1 MLIRGLCI
9 QLYALNIYVWIYYSL
24 QVLLLTFWIHMM
36 RRVRRGCVC
45 VHARERERI
54 PFISVFLDFS
64 LFCCKL
70 VKLISSNSDIPR
82 GIFQKNER
90 EQWTCKVL
98 LSDRR
103 LSFSNRVG
111 RLSNTYTIR
120 DNYTNMDSF
129 IDKGCMALFF
139 FWNQT
144 RTMSTKKLFKPWVRF
159 SLQI

>member
-1 MLIRGLCI
+1 MHP
-9 QLYALNIYVWIYYSL
+9 ALRIKYICMNILFFTSIV
-24 QVLLLTFWIHMM
+24 VDLLDTYDETSQAW
-36 RRVRRGCVC
+36 VCVC
-45 VHARERERI
+45 TRVRERI

-139 FWNQT
+139 F
-144 RTMSTKKLFKPWVRF
+144 
-159 SLQI
+159 